1 MTGIGRW
8 PAAGLVV
15 ALLPVV
21 SLLLVLDRAAMIDDA
36 LFLKAASQ
44 IFRDP
49 ARPFDFLVN
58 WYGWEEPFWHVF
70 KNPPGLS
77 YWLAA
82 SDALFGEREAARHAS
97 MLPFTIAAVVAAAW
111 LTRRFAG
118 EWPWITAAWAASPA
132 FLVSSATLM
141 ADVPALACSL
151 WGLVF
156 WIRGAGEDTTWSRRL
171 GAGLAGLAVVVKYTA
186 LLGIAT
192 LLLYSLL
199 VAGGARRRR
208 QLADL
213 WPAMLAPSA
222 WSLLTL
228 ATHGRNHMID
238 ALTVGGG
245 GLDPNPGWFAHR
257 AIALLTFIA
266 GTSVFAVLAVVPAV
280 QVRRRL
286 TLAAVAAGVATAV
299 ALATPHVWSPRG
311 LGGGAVPVAVVLAT
325 IGALVLLLAFREG
338 LRSGEPESR
347 FLVAWVALHL
357 AYLWLWSWSVAA
369 RFVLP
374 LMLPL
379 VILLARSL
387 GARADA
393 AASRARAGLFG
404 AAAGVALAVSVTL
417 LLADSAVG
425 DFYRR
430 AIPIVVKA
438 QAARERGRVHFVGA
452 WGFQHYAERAGLTKL
467 NRDAPVV
474 ARGDLVLQPYYAA
487 NRDVPAGLEDRLEEH
502 GRLTG
507 PRPPLD
513 VHTMNINVAAGFYS
527 SAYGPLPFTRARLP
541 LEGILVWRVRK

>member
-1 MTGIGRW
+1 VTR
-8 PAAGLVV
+8 PATAGLVV
-15 ALLPVV
+15 ALLPVA
-21 SLLLVLDRAAMIDDA
+21 SLLLVLDRAVMIDDV

-44 IFRDP
+44 VLRDP
-49 ARPFDFLVN
+49 ARPFDFVVN
-58 WYGWEEPFWHVF
+58 WYGWEEPFWQVF
-70 KNPPGLS
+70 KNPPGLA

-82 SDALFGEREAARHAS
+82 SDVLFGERQTARHAA
-97 MLPFTIAAVVAAAW
+97 MLPFTVAAVVAAAW

-156 WIRGAGEDTTWSRRL
+156 WMRGVGGDTPWARRL
-171 GAGLAGLAVVVKYTA
+171 GAALAGLAVVMKYTA
-186 LLGIAT
+186 VLGIAT

-199 VAGGARRRR
+199 VATGARRRR

-213 WPAMLAPSA
+213 WPAILAPCA

-228 ATHGRNHMID
+228 ATHGRNHILD
-238 ALTVGGG
+238 ALAVGGG

-266 GTSVFAVLAVVPAV
+266 GTSVFGVLALVSAV
-280 QVRRRL
+280 RVRRGL
-286 TLAAVAAGVATAV
+286 VLVAVAAGVATTV
-299 ALATPHVWSPRG
+299 ALATPRVWSPRG
-311 LGGGAVPVAVVLAT
+311 LAGGAVAVAVVLAT
-325 IGALVLLLAFREG
+325 VGALVLLLAVREG
-338 LRSGEPESR
+338 LRAGEPEAR

-357 AYLWLWSWSVAA
+357 AYLWLWSWTVAA

-374 LMLPL
+374 AMLPL

-387 GARADA
+387 GARGGAP
-393 AASRARAGLFG
+393 ASRSRAALFG
-404 AAAGVALAVSVTL
+404 AAAGLALVVSVTL

-430 AIPIVVKA
+430 AIPVVVKTV
-438 QAARERGRVHFVGA
+438 AARERGTVHFVGA
-452 WGFQHYAERAGLTKL
+452 WGFQHYAERAGLTKV
-467 NRDAPVV
+467 NGDAPGVE
-474 ARGDLVLQPYYAA
+474 RGDLVLQPYYAA
-487 NRDVPAGLEDRLEEH
+487 NRDLPGDLEDRLEEH

-541 LEGILVWRVRK
+541 LEGILVWRVTK